1 MSGPIALV
9 TGAGSGVGR
18 ATALTLCAHGYTVY
32 LSGRRAG
39 ALQETVE
46 QAESPD
52 RAIAVPSDVRD
63 ADSVAAL
70 FDRIRQDHGRLD
82 LLFNNAGTN
91 TAAVPADQLDV
102 DQWRMVIDINLT
114 GTFLCTRQAMAL
126 MKSQRPRGGR
136 IVNNGSVS
144 AQVPRPNAA
153 AYTASKFGVAG
164 LTRSTALD
172 GRAFDIACGQID
184 IGNAATE
191 MTERMNDGVLQPDGS
206 MRPEPRIDVQN
217 VADAVLYMAS
227 LPLDANVPFITV
239 MATGMPLFGRG

>member
-18 ATALTLCAHGYTVY
+18 ASTLTLCRHGYTVY
-32 LSGRRAG
+32 LAGRRAD

-46 QAESPD
+46 QAESG
-52 RAIAVPSDVRD
+52 RAIAVSTDVAE

-70 FDRIRQDHGRLD
+70 FDLIRQDQGRLD

-91 TAAVPADQLDV
+91 TTAVPTDELDV

-126 MKSQRPRGGR
+126 MKTQRPRGGR